1 MGGHTLDDIR
11 NVALVGHGA
20 SGKTSL
26 ADQLLIRSGAIRP
39 ASGGNGTPFLDTDD
53 EERARHMSIFSHLA
67 HFEHHGRRIN
77 LIDTPGYPDFAG
89 QMVGALRAVET
100 AVIVVNAATG
110 IEPTTRR
117 AFRLAGE
124 EHLARM
130 IVVNKCDQDHSHPE
144 EILER
149 LRDSFGRGCV
159 ALNVPCGS
167 GPGLSSVVDVI
178 RPAGDAPSD
187 CPIDPQKA
195 HQELIEA
202 IVESDD
208 ELMSRYFDGEEP
220 TPEQIA
226 AGVTAAMKMGTLTPV
241 VFVSVAKGIG
251 LDELMDVLSDL
262 APSPAIV
269 VHHATDSDGND
280 LELIPEENG
289 PFIGQVF
296 KTRIDPFVG
305 KLCYIRVFSGRLHKD
320 EMVHT
325 VRGGKNFKIH
335 QILDSQGAEQT
346 AADEAV
352 PGDIIA
358 VAKVDDLH
366 VGDTIT
372 NNGTSVSLPPIPF
385 PSPMIG
391 LAVEPKSRADQQK
404 ISGALHKIEEEDPTV
419 RILRDEQT
427 HEMVVQ
433 GMSELHLQ
441 IIQDRLAKRDH
452 VEVVT
457 HTPKVPYRETAAGNA
472 EASYR
477 HKKQSGGAG
486 QFAEVHLRVHSLPR
500 ELDPE
505 SYFTR
510 ERFASLRS
518 AHHDPDVNFAFLD
531 CVSGG
536 SVPNQ
541 FIPAVEK
548 GVREQMEHGALAGY
562 PIRDVAVELF
572 FGKDHPVDSNETAFK
587 TAARHCF
594 KQAFLDASPM
604 LLEPIVSA
612 EITIPE
618 SKLGDVTGD
627 LTGRRGHVEGMES
640 QPGGTMVLRAKVPL
654 AEMTSCARVLSGM
667 TGGQGSFTMEPSH
680 YDLVPAYEQQK
691 IVAASQAARD
701 GSS

>member
-39 ASGGNGTPFLDTDD
+39 NTGGNGAAFLDTDD

-130 IVVNKCDQDHSHPE
+130 IVVNKCDQDHTHPA
-144 EILER
+144 EILAR
-149 LRDSFGRGCV
+149 LREAFGNGCV

-167 GPGLSSVVDVI
+167 GPGLSRVVDVI
-178 RPAGDAPSD
+178 RPGDSASGD

-202 IVESDD
+202 IVESDE
-208 ELMSRYFDGEEP
+208 ELMAKYFDGEEP
-220 TPEQIA
+220 SAEQIV
-226 AGVTAAMKMGTLTPV
+226 AGVTAAMKAGTLIPV
-241 VFVSVAKGIG
+241 MFVSAAKGVG

-269 VHHATDSDGND
+269 VHHATDSEGHDIELVPKND
-280 LELIPEENG
+280 G

-305 KLCYIRVFSGRLHKD
+305 KLCYIRVYSGRLHKD

-335 QILDSQGAEQT
+335 QLLDSQGADQST
-346 AADEAV
+346 ADEAV

-366 VGDTIT
+366 VGDTVT

-385 PSPMIG
+385 PTPMIG

-419 RILRDEQT
+419 RIIRDEQT
-427 HEMVVQ
+427 HEMVLQ
-433 GMSELHLQ
+433 GISELHLQ
-441 IIQDRLAKRDH
+441 IIQDRLSKRDH

-457 HTPKVPYRETAAGNA
+457 HTPKVPYRETVAGSS

-500 ELDPE
+500 DVEPD

-510 ERFASLRS
+510 DRFASLRS
-518 AHHDPDVNFAFLD
+518 AHYDPDLNFAFLD

-548 GVREQMEHGALAGY
+548 GVREQMEHGVLAGY
-562 PIRDVAVELF
+562 PIRDIAVELF

-594 KQAFLDASPM
+594 KQAFMEASPT
-604 LLEPIVSA
+604 LLEPVVSA

-618 SKLGDVTGD
+618 AKLGDVTGD

-654 AEMTSCARVLSGM
+654 AEMTTYARTLSGM

-680 YDLVPAYEQQK
+680 YELVPAYEQQK
-691 IVAASQAARD
+691 IVTALKSTGNGEA
-701 GSS
+701 